1 MADLPVINEE
11 TVSLDFAPLWLSS
24 QHFVLPRPSNIRRFT
39 IEKKKGRVIQ
49 LDLHQPKEPAPKAPT
64 IIIFPGC
71 AGNSYDLI
79 NIARRFAA
87 DGFLAWTVDYSVGD
101 VARHD
106 FSEYTISELVADI
119 SLVVDFVHQF
129 SGVDQEQL
137 FIAGHSFGSF
147 SSFLYAARNHD
158 PRIKAVIGICPVYD
172 VVELGFNHFNELTQK
187 FARLGQHLRIF
198 AKRSKRQIKKVVF
211 FFWRLTGKLF
221 VIKRNGSWAVL
232 TKVFL
237 DDIIGV
243 NSREKVLGDIAGIEQ
258 PCLLLYGENDPWISE
273 ANVEEIYADIKND
286 HKAMKVLKGE
296 GHLPLDKKGADLIYK
311 YTVAF
316 LKQYCPIIPV
326 KKGA

>member
-1 MADLPVINEE
+1 MSDFPVIKEE
-11 TVSLDFAPLWLSS
+11 TVALDFEPLGLAGH
-24 QHFVLPRPSNIRRFT
+24 HFVLPHPSNLRRFT
-39 IEKKKGRVIQ
+39 IEKKKGRAIQ
-49 LDLHQPKEPAPKAPT
+49 LDLHQPLKSTPKAPT
-64 IIIFPGC
+64 IILFPGC
-71 AGNSYDLI
+71 AGNSNDLI

-101 VARHD
+101 VARQD
-106 FSEYTISELVADI
+106 FSEYTISELVVDV

-129 SGVDQEQL
+129 SGVDQAQL

-187 FARLGQHLRIF
+187 FTRLGRHLRIF
-198 AKRSKRQIKKVVF
+198 AKRSKRQLKKVVF

-273 ANVEEIYADIKND
+273 DNVLEIYADIKND

-296 GHLPLDKKGADLIYK
+296 GHLPLDEKGADLIYK

-326 KKGA
+326 KEA